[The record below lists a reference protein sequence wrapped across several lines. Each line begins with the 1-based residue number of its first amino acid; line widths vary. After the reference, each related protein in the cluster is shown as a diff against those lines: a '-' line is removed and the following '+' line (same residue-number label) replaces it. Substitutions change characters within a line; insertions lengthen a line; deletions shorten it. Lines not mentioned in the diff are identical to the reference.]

1 MCVEHKV
8 LISHSWCSKVV
19 TRARTILQDR
29 YKDNIFFA
37 EISGRKNVSFRNMGS
52 WIISDQWYND
62 KRSSPDDEAKRVT
75 EIAAKFIESDIRD
88 NLKGSTDTFP
98 SRVIQKVYSL
108 KIPEFDPPPP
118 CYCSPL
124 FVFEHS
130 PLPPPSSTFDLV
142 RTHSLPLNFC
152 TCEI

>member
-1 MCVEHKV
+1 
-8 LISHSWCSKVV
+8 
-19 TRARTILQDR
+19 
-29 YKDNIFFA
+29 
-37 EISGRKNVSFRNMGS
+37 MGS

-108 KIPEFDPPPP
+108 KIPEFDPPTLPPP

-130 PLPPPSSTFDLV
+130 PLPPPSSTFDLG

>member
-1 MCVEHKV
+1 M
-8 LISHSWCSKVV
+8 
-19 TRARTILQDR
+19 
-29 YKDNIFFA
+29 
-37 EISGRKNVSFRNMGS
+37 
-52 WIISDQWYND
+52 SDQWYND

-98 SRVIQKVYSL
+98 SRGHSKSIFAQDSRVL
-108 KIPEFDPPPP
+108 TPPPP
-118 CYCSPL
+118 TPL
-124 FVFEHS
+124 LLFALVRFRAF
-130 PLPPPSSTFDLV
+130 PPPPSSTFDLV

>member
-1 MCVEHKV
+1 ME
-8 LISHSWCSKVV
+8 
-19 TRARTILQDR
+19 
-29 YKDNIFFA
+29 
-37 EISGRKNVSFRNMGS
+37 S

-118 CYCSPL
+118 PPHPLVIVRPCSFSSIPPSPL
-124 FVFEHS
+124 LQVRSIWLELTLS
-130 PLPPPSSTFDLV
+130 PSISVLVKFREKKLIMSTGIFG
-142 RTHSLPLNFC
+142 
-152 TCEI
+152 

>member
-1 MCVEHKV
+1 M
-8 LISHSWCSKVV
+8 
-19 TRARTILQDR
+19 
-29 YKDNIFFA
+29 
-37 EISGRKNVSFRNMGS
+37 
-52 WIISDQWYND
+52 SDQWYND

-98 SRVIQKVYSL
+98 SRGHSKSIFAQDSRVL
-108 KIPEFDPPPP
+108 TPPPPP

-130 PLPPPSSTFDLV
+130 PPPPSSTFDLV

>member
-1 MCVEHKV
+1 
-8 LISHSWCSKVV
+8 
-19 TRARTILQDR
+19 
-29 YKDNIFFA
+29 
-37 EISGRKNVSFRNMGS
+37 MGS

-130 PLPPPSSTFDLV
+130 PPPLLQVRSIWLELTLSPSISVLVKFREKKLIMSTGIFG
-142 RTHSLPLNFC
+142 
-152 TCEI
+152 

>member
-1 MCVEHKV
+1 
-8 LISHSWCSKVV
+8 
-19 TRARTILQDR
+19 
-29 YKDNIFFA
+29 
-37 EISGRKNVSFRNMGS
+37 MGS

-108 KIPEFDPPPP
+108 KIPEFDPPTPSPP
-118 CYCSPL
+118 PTPL
-124 FVFEHS
+124 LLFALVRFRAF
-130 PLPPPSSTFDLV
+130 PPPPSFKYV
-142 RTHSLPLNFC
+142 RFG
-152 TCEI
+152 